1 MKILPSKNISEA
13 YFISFDF
20 SDTLYVE
27 SIESATVMVD
37 YFSGIGGNPASEILE
52 GLPIVSGL
60 TIKQKLKQ
68 GGVPYTTYKLK
79 CIAFISTGN
88 ILTKEAVISVD
99 GYMSDGSE
107 SFSSTP

>member
-1 MKILPSKNISEA
+1 MKILPSKNISDA
-13 YFISFDF
+13 YHIVFDF

-27 SIESATVMVD
+27 DIESATVMVD
-37 YFSGIGGNPASEILE
+37 YFSGLGGNPASEIID
-52 GLPIVSGL
+52 GVPVVSGL
-60 TIKQKLKQ
+60 TVKQKLKQ

-79 CIAFISTGN
+79 CIAFISTGD

-107 SFSSTP
+107 SFSTTP